1 MGCFHLPG
9 TSLKARAQQ
18 NNSAMKKIFLF
29 VVLLFGIL
37 AVQAQTIFIRSG
49 KIEFERKTNSHRLFF
64 SGETDSWVDEFKKL
78 IPQFRTDYFDL
89 VFTENKTFYKPGKE
103 PDAPPPGFFQSP
115 AMENVVYNDLSRQ
128 TSVSQK
134 LVFESQFL
142 LADSVKML
150 RWKLEPETR
159 TIAGF
164 ECKKAVT
171 KICDSV
177 VVVAFYTDQIIT
189 PGGPESFNGLPGMI
203 LGLAVPRLYTTWFA
217 TKLEN
222 IGPAEEA
229 RMIAPAK
236 GKKATTKDMISKVAD
251 VIKNWG
257 EKYRDRSIWFIT
269 L

>member
-1 MGCFHLPG
+1 MY
-9 TSLKARAQQ
+9 
-18 NNSAMKKIFLF
+18 KI
-29 VVLLFGIL
+29 
-37 AVQAQTIFIRSG
+37 
-49 KIEFERKTNSHRLFF
+49 
-64 SGETDSWVDEFKKL
+64 
-78 IPQFRTDYFDL
+78 
-89 VFTENKTFYKPGKE
+89 
-103 PDAPPPGFFQSP
+103 PGFLESP
-115 AMENVVYNDLSRQ
+115 AMENVVYKDLEQ
-128 TSVSQK
+128 QISVSQK
-134 LVFESQFL
+134 KVFESQFL
-142 LADSVKML
+142 LADSNKAL
-150 RWKLEPETR
+150 KWKLEPETR

-171 KICDSV
+171 RICDSV

-222 IGPAEEA
+222 ISPADETKIA
-229 RMIAPAK
+229 APAK
-236 GKKATTKDMISKVAD
+236 GKKATSTDMIAKVAD

>member
-1 MGCFHLPG
+1 
-9 TSLKARAQQ
+9 
-18 NNSAMKKIFLF
+18 MKKIFLF
-29 VVLLFGIL
+29 AIVVII
-37 AVQAQTIFIRSG
+37 AVYAQSQTVFIRSG
-49 KIEFERKTNSHRLFF
+49 KIEFERKTNFHRLYFT
-64 SGETDSWVDEFKKL
+64 GETDSWVDEFKKI

-89 VFTENKTFYKPGKE
+89 VFTESKTFYKPGKE
-103 PDAPPPGFFQSP
+103 PEFVQNAGFLESP
-115 AMENVVYNDLSRQ
+115 AMENVVYKDLEQ
-128 TSVSQK
+128 QISVSQK
-134 LVFESQFL
+134 KVFESQFL
-142 LADSVKML
+142 LADSNKAL
-150 RWKLEPETR
+150 KWKLEPETR

-171 KICDSV
+171 RICDSV

-217 TKLEN
+217 TRLEN
-222 IGPAEEA
+222 ISAADETK
-229 RMIAPAK
+229 IVAPAK
-236 GKKATTKDMISKVAD
+236 GKKATTKDMIAKVAD

>member
-1 MGCFHLPG
+1 
-9 TSLKARAQQ
+9 
-18 NNSAMKKIFLF
+18 MKKIFLF
-29 VVLLFGIL
+29 TTTLMIIVSVRS
-37 AVQAQTIFIRSG
+37 QTVFIRSG

-64 SGETDSWVDEFKKL
+64 SGETDSWVEEFKKL
-78 IPQFRTDYFDL
+78 VPQFRTDYFDL
-89 VFTENKTFYKPGKE
+89 VFTGNKTLYKPGKE
-103 PDAPPPGFFQSP
+103 PEVEKTGFFESP
-115 AMENVVYNDLSRQ
+115 AMENIVFNDFARQ
-128 TSVSQK
+128 ASVSQK
-134 LVFESQFL
+134 KFYDAEFL
-142 LADSVKML
+142 LSDSTKAIK
-150 RWKLEPETR
+150 WKLEPETR

-164 ECKKAVT
+164 ECKKAIT

-222 IGPAEEA
+222 ISPADEGKL
-229 RMIAPAK
+229 MAPVK
-236 GKKATTKDMISKVAD
+236 GKKAAAKDMINKVAD
-251 VIKNWG
+251 VVKNWG